1 MEKTLNLKTVEK
13 CCTSSLIRDEA
24 DIAIKALKHE
34 YARKLALFEF
44 ETMSGGREIG
54 ESADKTLRDWSM
66 STRNKR
72 QFFVLCTIATMH
84 NHYKPTS
91 ELLKLLGISRA
102 ALDTM
107 IADCEAE
114 GWINVKRNKQ
124 GHRRVQATEI
134 AVQTWFEYS
143 NWIKEKS
150 FDYKFHHLHASIVAM
165 REILESK

>member
-1 MEKTLNLKTVEK
+1 MLKSIEPTIVEK
-13 CCTSSLIRDEA
+13 RQVSSDMKHEA
-24 DIAIKALKHE
+24 NIAIKALRNE

-44 ETMSGGREIG
+44 QTFTGDREIG
-54 ESADKTLRDWSM
+54 DSASKPLRDWSM

-84 NHYKPTS
+84 NHFYKTS
-91 ELLKLLGISRA
+91 KLRKLLGISRA

-114 GWINVKRNKQ
+114 GWIHVKRNKQ
-124 GHRRVQATEI
+124 GHRRIQATEI
-134 AVQTWFEYS
+134 AVQTWLEYS
-143 NWIKEKS
+143 NWIKETA